1 MQVDYVDSGAVLRDE
16 ANRLIHQFGPVA
28 WAELLTMLQD
38 QLPEAL
44 IAEVRKTRTL
54 RFHRKTLAASVIN

>member
-1 MQVDYVDSGAVLRDE
+1 VLRDE

-28 WAELLTMLQD
+28 WAELLIMLQD
-38 QLPEAL
+38 QGPEAL